1 MAEKMNPANNDSPA
15 AQDDI
20 MQGIEG
26 MIGNLL
32 SSTISKMQKNDMS
45 NQIGGLEQESSEAG
59 DEDSLY
65 REMDITDI
73 KNLVNVMQK
82 FIDNVNHMINQLE
95 DGPASAIS
103 GDEEF
108 LDGYMATADNVLE
121 IAAFSMK
128 DRLTGLSNRYS
139 LDNRIILEWNRATR
153 DKSPLGLLIFAV
165 DGYDEKLHD
174 EVFVKLAKTMENTIK
189 RSTDFLA
196 RWSDKE
202 FSTLLPIT
210 DISGAAIVS
219 ERISAEIEK
228 MAAEEGYSGLKSYIG
243 VCVLTPT
250 QGEQPADLINK
261 THKAFLKAKETER
274 GIAVHEDE

>member
-15 AQDDI
+15 GQDNI

-32 SSTISKMQKNDMS
+32 SNTINKMQKNEIS
-45 NQIGGLEQESSEAG
+45 NQLGGLEQEGGEEEA
-59 DEDSLY
+59 SLY
-65 REMDITDI
+65 PEMDMKDI

-95 DGPASAIS
+95 DGSPSAIS

-108 LDGYMATADNVLE
+108 LDGYMTTADNVLE

-139 LDNRIILEWNRATR
+139 LDNRLILEWNRATR
-153 DKSPLGLLIFAV
+153 DKSPLGLLIFTV
-165 DGYDEKLHD
+165 GGYDEKLHD

-196 RWSDKE
+196 RWSDNE

-210 DISGAAIVS
+210 DIDGAKIVA
-219 ERISAEIEK
+219 ERINAEIEK
-228 MAAEEGYSGLKSYIG
+228 MAVEGEYSDLKSYIG
-243 VCVLTPT
+243 VCVLTPM
-250 QGEQPADLINK
+250 QGEQPADLINR
-261 THKAFLKAKETER
+261 THKAFLKAKETEQS
-274 GIAVHEDE
+274 IVIHEDE